1 MPTLDQCSSPDLL
14 CSSLALISARATL
27 NSLEV
32 LSLLTASFLYILCQA
47 LDLRAMQHEFQQEV
61 DDILRDELVRSFG
74 PHLADIDLNTLLP
87 IVSRQIRRSLESTS
101 TMDVAMRMRT
111 VAAATT
117 TPLVDFCAQH
127 AGLRALDEIVAF
139 RGALAERMTAALVR
153 LRQQYLSGDKGAAP
167 AAAYLGRSRAV
178 YEFVRVTLGVRM
190 HGVENVHNFAQGP
203 GVEDPTIGQNIS
215 LIHEAIRDGK
225 LQDVVVGLF
234 A

>member
-1 MPTLDQCSSPDLL
+1 MWKLTSPDDASLN
-14 CSSLALISARATL
+14 SSLALISARATL
-27 NSLEV
+27 SALEV

-127 AGLRALDEIVAF
+127 AGLRALDEIVAEIGRQHPF
-139 RGALAERMTAALVR
+139 IGSTIMQGHLEARGIHISRTRVQQSLRRVDAIGVLVR
-153 LRQQYLSGDKGAAP
+153 
-167 AAAYLGRSRAV
+167 
-178 YEFVRVTLGVRM
+178 
-190 HGVENVHNFAQGP
+190 
-203 GVEDPTIGQNIS
+203 
-215 LIHEAIRDGK
+215 
-225 LQDVVVGLF
+225 
-234 A
+234 